1 MINLVKV
8 MSHKAT
14 KLKAK
19 VALSD
24 LELLRL
30 KRLSKVTFLRSGP
43 DPFKIFQSRLFATLE
58 LNFNYH
64 SLV

>member
-19 VALSD
+19 DALSD
-24 LELLRL
+24 LVLLRL

-43 DPFKIFQSRLFATLE
+43 DPLKIFQSRFYATLE